1 MPPPAVPPPAV
12 ASPRAAPPPLT
23 QAQREQL
30 RAALGHETYQQVV
43 DAALKVDKT
52 ADRHQAAAA
61 HRAALAL
68 KAGEM
73 PRALRRAA
81 ASVQRVQEQQS
92 SLESSVARL
101 EKVARAFVKGH
112 GRQVAQTAA
121 GKQEKAPTEP
131 QMQQMVPGREGR
143 AGGRETELA
152 DAAALRGMP
161 KLLLDTARAPAPP
174 RKLLQKRV
182 AQLAVSRGDSAADL
196 AQRVTDMGVTWNRI
210 LHPDPILSEHP
221 SWALPQLHLH
231 GKMPARVRIEAPGS
245 QLRWAPYVP
254 PSL

>member
-1 MPPPAVPPPAV
+1 
-12 ASPRAAPPPLT
+12 
-23 QAQREQL
+23 
-30 RAALGHETYQQVV
+30 
-43 DAALKVDKT
+43 
-52 ADRHQAAAA
+52 
-61 HRAALAL
+61 
-68 KAGEM
+68 M

-161 KLLLDTARAPAPP
+161 KLLLDTARAPAQAPAEEGGAAGGFP
-174 RKLLQKRV
+174 GRQRRGPGAGATLLLRY
-182 AQLAVSRGDSAADL
+182 LCHICRG
-196 AQRVTDMGVTWNRI
+196 
-210 LHPDPILSEHP
+210 
-221 SWALPQLHLH
+221 
-231 GKMPARVRIEAPGS
+231 AP
-245 QLRWAPYVP
+245 L
-254 PSL
+254 

>member
-1 MPPPAVPPPAV
+1 
-12 ASPRAAPPPLT
+12 
-23 QAQREQL
+23 
-30 RAALGHETYQQVV
+30 
-43 DAALKVDKT
+43 
-52 ADRHQAAAA
+52 
-61 HRAALAL
+61 
-68 KAGEM
+68 M

-81 ASVQRVQEQQS
+81 ASVHRVQEQQS

-121 GKQEKAPTEP
+121 GKAPTEA

-196 AQRVTDMGVTWNRI
+196 AQVRHCCCVISVTSV
-210 LHPDPILSEHP
+210 
-221 SWALPQLHLH
+221 AVHLCDH
-231 GKMPARVRIEAPGS
+231 
-245 QLRWAPYVP
+245 VP
-254 PSL
+254 

>member
-1 MPPPAVPPPAV
+1 
-12 ASPRAAPPPLT
+12 
-23 QAQREQL
+23 
-30 RAALGHETYQQVV
+30 
-43 DAALKVDKT
+43 
-52 ADRHQAAAA
+52 
-61 HRAALAL
+61 
-68 KAGEM
+68 M

-81 ASVQRVQEQQS
+81 ARVHRVQEQQS

-121 GKQEKAPTEP
+121 EKQEKAPAEA
-131 QMQQMVPGREGR
+131 QMQQMVPGR

-196 AQRVTDMGVTWNRI
+196 AQVRHCCCVISVTSV
-210 LHPDPILSEHP
+210 
-221 SWALPQLHLH
+221 AVHLCDH
-231 GKMPARVRIEAPGS
+231 
-245 QLRWAPYVP
+245 VP
-254 PSL
+254 

>member
-1 MPPPAVPPPAV
+1 
-12 ASPRAAPPPLT
+12 
-23 QAQREQL
+23 
-30 RAALGHETYQQVV
+30 
-43 DAALKVDKT
+43 
-52 ADRHQAAAA
+52 
-61 HRAALAL
+61 
-68 KAGEM
+68 M

-131 QMQQMVPGREGR
+131 QMQQMVPGREGLRPR

-196 AQRVTDMGVTWNRI
+196 AQVRHFCCVTSVT
-210 LHPDPILSEHP
+210 SV
-221 SWALPQLHLH
+221 AVHLCDH
-231 GKMPARVRIEAPGS
+231 
-245 QLRWAPYVP
+245 VP
-254 PSL
+254 